1 MSFKAAVLT
10 KIKKPLQIIDN
21 IKFVKLRREQ
31 VLVRVLHS
39 SICRSQIMEIEGER
53 GKDKY
58 IPHLLGHEGSGI
70 VEKIG
75 KGVTKIRP
83 GNKIFLSW
91 IKGKGLNSGGT
102 KIKHNHGILNAGPV
116 TTFSNYSIVSEN
128 RCFLIPKKFPIKKS
142 VIFGCAIPTGAG
154 IIINE
159 IKPKKKHS
167 LCIIG
172 IGGVG
177 LSILM
182 ACKMLKLTNVLVIDV
197 NKKKINIAKK
207 LGYKK
212 NIIIKNTKKTRS
224 KIFNFTKGKYFDYV
238 IESSG
243 KIESIEFAFSITR
256 KFGGKC
262 FFVSHPNYNSNIRLN
277 PFDLISGK
285 KIYGSW
291 GGSSDPQ
298 KIANLMAPFFLNNK
312 RFLDLYFSKE
322 YSLDNINHAIKY
334 FKNKSAVKLII
345 NNQI

>member
-1 MSFKAAVLT
+1 MNFKAAVLT
-10 KIKKPLQIIDN
+10 KTKKPLQIIN
-21 IKFVKLRREQ
+21 NLNFPKLRRGQ

-39 SICRSQIMEIEGER
+39 AICRSQIMEIEGKR

-75 KGVTKIRP
+75 KGVTKFLP
-83 GNKIFLSW
+83 GDKVFLSW
-91 IKGKGLNSGGT
+91 IKGKGLDSNGT
-102 KIKHNHGILNAGPV
+102 KIKHNRSIINAGPI

-142 VIFGCAIPTGAG
+142 VIFGCAVPTGVG

-159 IKPKKKHS
+159 IKPKKNDTI
-167 LCIIG
+167 CVIG
-172 IGGVG
+172 VGGVG
-177 LSILM
+177 LSVLM
-182 ACKMLKLTNVLVIDV
+182 ACKKLNLKNILVIDV
-197 NKKKINIAKK
+197 DKKKLNIAKK

-212 NIIIKNTKKTRS
+212 NIIIKNKEINKA
-224 KIFNFTKGKYFDYV
+224 KILNFTRGKYFDYT

-243 KIESIEFAFSITR
+243 KSKSIEFAFSITR

-262 FFVSHPNYNSNIRLN
+262 FFATHPNDKSNINLK

-285 KIYGSW
+285 NIYGTW

-298 KIANLMAPFFLNNK
+298 KIANFMTPFFLKNK
-312 RFLDLYFSKE
+312 KFLNLYFSRE
-322 YSLDNINHAIKY
+322 YSLDHINVAIKD
-334 FKNKSAVKLII
+334 FKRKSPIKLII
-345 NNQI
+345 NN